1 MIEFGKTLRLAREA
15 KGYSVSQLAEAT
27 RMIHQTIEDLE
38 NENFTR
44 IAAPIYGRGFV
55 KLYCEA
61 VGLDPK
67 PMVAE
72 FMEIFNGNRELG
84 IKERVAAPE
93 EKPVPENETI
103 RKKVVSNPETTAE
116 TADALGAEETSV
128 PPEAIPESP
137 PPVKRFD
144 FTAGATASARME
156 FDLPESQPA
165 EAAKLRE
172 SRLSR
177 YAAPLREAS
186 LPSIPPSFWRIGT
199 LAVALIVILW
209 LLALGFKA
217 LYKATSGAADSVGE
231 SAIEETVKPDEAKS
245 ESKNVKAPAANANIA
260 REKVEVPPLYVD

>member
-15 KGYSVSQLAEAT
+15 KGYTVSQLAEAT

-72 FMEIFNGNRELG
+72 FMEIFSGNRELG
-84 IKERVAAPE
+84 IKERHASIE
-93 EKPVPENETI
+93 EKPVQEKETI
-103 RKKVVSNPETTAE
+103 REKAFAPIETAAE
-116 TADALGAEETSV
+116 TADIGSAEET
-128 PPEAIPESP
+128 PPQPEAILGEP
-137 PPVKRFD
+137 PPVNRFD
-144 FTAGATASARME
+144 FTRGAATSVQME
-156 FDLPESQPA
+156 FDQPESRPA
-165 EAAKLRE
+165 ETAKPRE

-199 LAVALIVILW
+199 LAVAGIVILW
-209 LLALGFKA
+209 LLGLGFKA
-217 LYKATSGAADSVGE
+217 LYKATSGEVPAEAEAA
-231 SAIEETVKPDEAKS
+231 ETTAENA
-245 ESKNVKAPAANANIA
+245 APAVDTK
-260 REKVEVPPLYVD
+260 RENVEIPPLYVD

>member
-15 KGYSVSQLAEAT
+15 KGYTVSQLAEAT

-72 FMEIFNGNRELG
+72 FMEIFSGNRELG
-84 IKERVAAPE
+84 IKERIPTPEPKLKSAPE
-93 EKPVPENETI
+93 ATSDPESMLETETI
-103 RKKVVSNPETTAE
+103 PESNPEP
-116 TADALGAEETSV
+116 GQSV
-128 PPEAIPESP
+128 QLESAPLPEPVSNEP
-137 PPVKRFD
+137 PPSKPFC
-144 FTAGATASARME
+144 ASQME
-156 FDLPESQPA
+156 FAAPTPA
-165 EAAKLRE
+165 PAANTENAKPRE

-186 LPSIPPSFWRIGT
+186 LPSIPPSFWRIAT
-199 LAVALIVILW
+199 LAVGALVVLW
-209 LLALGFKA
+209 LLGLGFKA
-217 LYKATSGAADSVGE
+217 LYKATSGAANVDE
-231 SAIEETVKPDEAKS
+231 TAIEETVKPAEAENKAKS
-245 ESKNVKAPAANANIA
+245 TNAPAADIV